1 MENGL
6 IVGIIE
12 EEEESGDEF
21 FSKMVKFTLDRVYR
35 ISRVKWPVLIMCSF
49 DKGQRWR
56 RIRLVCE
63 KRREEV
69 SWQGL

>member
-12 EEEESGDEF
+12 EEEESDDEF

-49 DKGQRWR
+49 DKGQR
-56 RIRLVCE
+56 
-63 KRREEV
+63 
-69 SWQGL
+69 